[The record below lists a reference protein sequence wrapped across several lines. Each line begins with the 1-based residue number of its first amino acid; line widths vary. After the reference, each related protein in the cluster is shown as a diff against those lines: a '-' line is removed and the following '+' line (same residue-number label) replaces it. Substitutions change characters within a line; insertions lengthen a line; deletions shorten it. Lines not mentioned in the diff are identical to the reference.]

1 MSTSS
6 PAEELKPTPGLRL
19 KAVDS
24 EDADELYVLQLDHDK
39 LAPIHH
45 RDQAILDAAYIN
57 QLLEEA
63 EQRNLHLKRPEDT
76 GDLMVDLGDL
86 TNARLGTMVQDEAFE
101 MQVIDYID
109 TFNNAVI
116 QGIPPFRAMRAMAHA
131 FSVVIANCMRAGLHT
146 QIAAAVLEGVIAAT
160 KAAGKHVKVITSS
173 QRHN

>member
-6 PAEELKPTPGLRL
+6 PAEELKPTAGLRVRPTDDEHMDVWYL
-19 KAVDS
+19 ES
-24 EDADELYVLQLDHDK
+24 EQWGTDGPSA
-39 LAPIHH
+39 
-45 RDQAILDAAYIN
+45 DQAIIDAAYIN